1 MYNKVSHIKQ
11 WLTYFGPPGNQNFE
25 KINLL
30 ILNKPEKI
38 AYTKKNSFI
47 EYKTKFNHSCGLL
60 ILVLNKGLQK
70 CKKKTQNFYQC
81 KNRKHGKLNI
91 A

>member
-38 AYTKKNSFI
+38 AYTKKKI
-47 EYKTKFNHSCGLL
+47 KM
-60 ILVLNKGLQK
+60 Q
-70 CKKKTQNFYQC
+70 KKKIHSLSI
-81 KNRKHGKLNI
+81 K
-91 A
+91 

>member
-38 AYTKKNSFI
+38 AYTKK
-47 EYKTKFNHSCGLL
+47 KL
-60 ILVLNKGLQK
+60 K
-70 CKKKTQNFYQC
+70 CKKK
-81 KNRKHGKLNI
+81 KIHSLSIK
-91 A
+91 